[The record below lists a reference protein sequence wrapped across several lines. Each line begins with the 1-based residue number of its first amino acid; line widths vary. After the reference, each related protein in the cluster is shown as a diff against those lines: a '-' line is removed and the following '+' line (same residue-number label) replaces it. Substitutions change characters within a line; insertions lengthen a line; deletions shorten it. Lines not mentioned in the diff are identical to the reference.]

1 MSQPA
6 NQATTSTPTS
16 GSTANPRR
24 TSLASIEDFGQLPG
38 VRAAQGPREYATTL
52 PMVTANPR
60 RTVLSVAPAPRLPQ
74 D

>member
-6 NQATTSTPTS
+6 NQATTSTLAS

-38 VRAAQGPREYATTL
+38 VRQ
-52 PMVTANPR
+52 TAGSAP
-60 RTVLSVAPAPRLPQ
+60 LSR
-74 D
+74 

>member
-6 NQATTSTPTS
+6 NQATTSVSAS

-38 VRAAQGPREYATTL
+38 LRASQGPREYATDL

-60 RTVLSVAPAPRLPQ
+60 RTVLSVAPAPRRPR